1 MTTEEQK
8 RGIRLTVL
16 VVVMVIGLIVA
27 LTVYNTMRSDAPTL
41 TDQQLQDKGVLLLQT
56 PRQFSGVSLTDEA
69 GDPFTEEHLQGRW
82 SILFFGFTHCP
93 DICPM
98 TMAELNRFVDGL
110 TEEERER
117 LQIVLVTV
125 DPERDTPE
133 QLRQYVHYFNPGFT
147 GLTGDPN
154 MIYRFATELGIAYN
168 KVEQGESYTMDHT
181 SSLVLINP
189 RGHFHGYI
197 RPPLDPAQLRAA
209 WRSVDSSFPH

>member
-1 MTTEEQK
+1 MATAEQK
-8 RGIRLTVL
+8 RGIRFTVL
-16 VVVMVIGLIVA
+16 IVVIVIALIVA
-27 LTVYNTMRSDAPTL
+27 LTVFNTLRSDAPAL
-41 TDQQLQDKGVLLLQT
+41 SDEQLQEKGVLLLDT
-56 PRQFSGVSLTDEA
+56 PRQFSGVTLTDES
-69 GDPFTEEHLQGRW
+69 GQPFTEADLQDRW

-98 TMAELNRFVDGL
+98 TMADMNRLVEGL

-117 LQIVLVTV
+117 LQIVLVSV

-168 KVEQGESYTMDHT
+168 KVEQGESYTLDHT

-197 RPPLDPAQLRAA
+197 RPPLDPAQLRTA
-209 WRSVDSSFPH
+209 WRSIDAAFPG

>member
-1 MTTEEQK
+1 MATAEQK

-16 VVVMVIGLIVA
+16 VVVVVIGLIIA
-27 LTVYNTMRSDAPTL
+27 LTVYNTLRSDAPVL
-41 TDQQLQDKGVLLLQT
+41 SDEELQNKGVLLLQT
-56 PRQFSGVSLTDEA
+56 PRQFSGVSLTDES
-69 GDPFTEEHLQGRW
+69 GEPFTEERLQGQW

-98 TMAELNRFVDGL
+98 TMADMNRLVDGL

-133 QLRQYVHYFNPGFT
+133 QLRQYVHYFNPEFT

-197 RPPLDPAQLRAA
+197 RPPLDPAQLRTA
-209 WRSVDSSFPH
+209 WRSVDSNFPH